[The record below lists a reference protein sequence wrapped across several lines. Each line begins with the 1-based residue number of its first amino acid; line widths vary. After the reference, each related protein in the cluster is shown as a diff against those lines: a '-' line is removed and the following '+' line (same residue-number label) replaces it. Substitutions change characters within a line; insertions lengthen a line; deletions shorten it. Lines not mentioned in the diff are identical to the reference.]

1 MALVSGTAN
10 RPILPAGWVPV
21 NHVSGHTFQETTIE
35 NWDYNYNPS
44 MKKWANARD
53 TKGNLWVWIP
63 RFTYRTI
70 QYADDPEIKIRF
82 SNGINDDTT
91 TIDGRACKKHP
102 AFKFGN
108 QELTGIWVAKYAAH
122 KDLDNGG
129 IPGFKAD
136 KVAWRSINVNDI
148 FLNCLDLKNQL
159 TTNAAGVDSHMMKN
173 SEWGAPAILAKAIGN
188 QRPDRNSDSDYKTG
202 YGLNGV
208 DTTGKSSTTGNMTGI
223 FDMVG
228 NTYEYVASYVNN
240 GHANLNTYCKA
251 LVNAES
257 KYKDV
262 FPVGSTDNRPNNY
275 NAAKGLTDGMMLHET
290 STAGEGTTS
299 WKNWAGNGAYSDF
312 PYSSGPVFQR
322 GGYYNYRNAGLAY
335 FYHYNGSANGNYG
348 FRACFVVLNSAPLI
362 SGTDQDLG
370 DKTEPFKISYQ
381 VDDTDTGDILTV
393 VEKLNGEVIRRID
406 NAERNFTY
414 NINIDSATL
423 SSLAIG
429 NQNTITIT
437 AMDNKGGST
446 IRRYTFKKVNAAPII
461 SGVDGSIGD
470 KNEGFTIVY
479 QIHDP
484 DGDSVAITEKLN
496 GTTIKNISNA
506 PQKVDIPIE
515 ISSETLYELPLNETN
530 TIEIRAEDGK
540 GGISYRRF
548 TFRRTNTA
556 PVISGI
562 DEDLG
567 DKTDPF
573 TVSFSATDIENS
585 QMTAKIFLDDKLKDS
600 YPITEGQTY
609 DFTIEKLDWLQ
620 LDNALHNIRIEV
632 TDEDGATAIRNFNF
646 TRVVDRLMHQFTK
659 ETDDACTQ
667 VLVTPTYK
675 LAEGATL
682 KVLVSNNVF
691 DEEPTWEDATDQ
703 VLLGRHHNF
712 LNETKTADTWG
723 VGIKIIIER
732 GTATEKSHLSGYGG
746 AFK

>member
-10 RPILPAGWVPV
+10 RPILPAGWTPV

-53 TKGNLWVWIP
+53 IKGNLWVWIP
-63 RFTYRTI
+63 RFTYRAI

-82 SNGINDDTT
+82 SDGINDNTN

-102 AFKFGN
+102 AFTFGD
-108 QELTGIWVAKYAAH
+108 QELSGIWVAKYAAH

-129 IPGFKAD
+129 IPGFKPD
-136 KVAWRSINVNDI
+136 KVAWRSITVNDI
-148 FLNCLDLKNQL
+148 FINCLDLKNHL

-188 QRPDRNSDSDYKTG
+188 QRPDRNSNSDYKTG
-202 YGLNGV
+202 YGLNGI
-208 DTTGKSSTTGNMTGI
+208 DNTGASSTTGNMTGI

-240 GHANLNTYCKA
+240 GHANLNSYCKA
-251 LVNAES
+251 LVEADA

-262 FPVGSTDNRPNNY
+262 FPVGSTDDRQSNY
-275 NAAKGLTDGMMLHET
+275 NAAKGLTDGMMIHET

-299 WKNWAGNGAYSDF
+299 WKNWNGVGAYSYF
-312 PYSSGPVFQR
+312 PSSSYPVFRR
-322 GGYYNYRNAGLAY
+322 GGGCGYSGAGLAC
-335 FYHYNGSANGNYG
+335 FGNYNGSAYGNGG

-393 VEKLNGEVIRRID
+393 IEKLNGEVIRTIN

-437 AMDNKGGST
+437 VIDNKGGST
-446 IRRYTFKKVNAAPII
+446 TRKYTFKRVNAAPII
-461 SGVDGSIGD
+461 SGVDGSLGD
-470 KNEGFTIVY
+470 KNKSFTVVY
-479 QIHDP
+479 QVHDP
-484 DGDSVAITEKLN
+484 DGDNVAITEKLN
-496 GTTIKNISNA
+496 GTTIRSLSNA
-506 PQKVDIPIE
+506 PQNEDLTIE
-515 ISSETLYELPLNETN
+515 IPSETLYQLPLNTTN
-530 TIEIRAEDGK
+530 TIEIRADDGK
-540 GGISYRRF
+540 GGISYRRH

-556 PVISGI
+556 PLISGT
-562 DEDLG
+562 DQDLG
-567 DKTDPF
+567 DKTEPF
-573 TVSFSATDIENS
+573 TVSFSATDIEKS
-585 QMTAKIFLDDKLKDS
+585 QMTAKVFLDDKLKES
-600 YPITEGQTY
+600 YPIIDGETY
-609 DFTIEKLDWLQ
+609 EYTIKKLDWLQ
-620 LDNALHNIRIEV
+620 LDTDGHNIRIEV
-632 TDEDGATAIRNFNF
+632 TDADGTTAIRNFNF
-646 TRVVDRLMHQFTK
+646 IRVVDRLMHQFTK
-659 ETDDACTQ
+659 ETDDVCTQ

-675 LAEGATL
+675 LAEGAIL
-682 KVLVSNNVF
+682 KVLVCNNVF
-691 DEEPTWEDATDQ
+691 DTEPTWEDATDQ
-703 VLLGRHHNF
+703 VLVGRHHNF
-712 LNETKTADTWG
+712 LNETKTADRWG
-723 VGIKIIIER
+723 IGIQIIIEK
-732 GTATEKSHLSGYGG
+732 GTATEKSYLSGYGG